1 MIIKKLKDKSILV
14 KRLKCITFN
23 ISEEECF
30 QMMIIMLKKMVMRV
44 GNRSWVE
51 INWVSIWK
59 WKILKWLYWMD
70 VFYQDVEIFQD
81 LTKMIY
87 VNFGDLQ

>member
-1 MIIKKLKDKSILV
+1 MRNVDRLRERFERLTIFRHKKYNVNKKLKDKSILV

-44 GNRSWVE
+44 GNRS
-51 INWVSIWK
+51 
-59 WKILKWLYWMD
+59 
-70 VFYQDVEIFQD
+70 
-81 LTKMIY
+81 
-87 VNFGDLQ
+87 

>member
-1 MIIKKLKDKSILV
+1 MRNVDRLRERFERLTIFRHKKHNDNKKLKDKSILV

-44 GNRSWVE
+44 GNRS
-51 INWVSIWK
+51 
-59 WKILKWLYWMD
+59 
-70 VFYQDVEIFQD
+70 
-81 LTKMIY
+81 
-87 VNFGDLQ
+87 